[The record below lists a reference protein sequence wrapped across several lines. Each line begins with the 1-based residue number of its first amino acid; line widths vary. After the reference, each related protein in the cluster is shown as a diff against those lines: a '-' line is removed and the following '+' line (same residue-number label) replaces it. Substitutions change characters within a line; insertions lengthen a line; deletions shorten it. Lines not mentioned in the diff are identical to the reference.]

1 MSNFKDGTYKLLYIF
16 VSGTYYP
23 IGCLTSQSF
32 SEQSDMLDTTT
43 RQNAGGWKTSI
54 PTNQSYNISFSGLIT
69 TDNKGGAILTYN
81 DIQALKRSR
90 TLINWKTNNE
100 ATGYS
105 DFGMGYITSL
115 SNDAE
120 VDSAIGFSAEIMGYG
135 EPVLQLDTQ
144 ENLNYTLNVTI

>member
-16 VSGTYYP
+16 VTDTYYP

-32 SEQSDMLDTTT
+32 SEQSDMLETTT
-43 RQNAGGWKTSI
+43 RQNAGGWKSSI
-54 PTNQSYNISFSGLIT
+54 PTNQSYNISFNGLIT

-81 DIQALKRSR
+81 DLQSLKRSR

-100 ATGYS
+100 STGYS
-105 DFGMGYITSL
+105 DFGMGYIQSL
-115 SNDAE
+115 SNNAE
-120 VDSAIGFSAEIMGYG
+120 VDSAIDFSCEIVGYG

>member
-1 MSNFKDGTYKLLYIF
+1 MDFKNGTNKLIYIY
-16 VSGTYYP
+16 VVDTYFP
-23 IGCLTSQSF
+23 IGCLTSNSF

-54 PTNQSYNISFSGLIT
+54 PTNQSYNISFSGLIST
-69 TDNKGGAILTYN
+69 NDKSGTILTY
-81 DIQALKRSR
+81 DDLRILKRNK

-100 ATGYS
+100 LTGYS
-105 DFGMGYITSL
+105 DFGMGYIDSI

-120 VDSAIGFSAEIMGYG
+120 VDSFISFTSNIVGYG
-135 EPVLQLDTQ
+135 EPVTQLDTQ